1 MSGTMKKSEVLSWM
15 GSHAYSTLRGIT
27 EKMFEAKEDIPT
39 IELKQYMRPIVWRE
53 LEAEVVT
60 HVEL

>member
-15 GSHAYSTLRGIT
+15 GSHAYSTLHAIT